1 MNNTSIRHLLTTV
14 FSIGVFAYALSSCQH
29 EPYDLT
35 KGDFPA
41 EISGIMIRKCATEG
55 CHDAAGA
62 VNAANLRLDTWDEL
76 FKGSSRGAVV
86 VPYST
91 QYSILLY
98 YINQASHGNSD
109 IVATPSMPYN
119 QPALTKDEYNTIKN
133 WIANGA
139 PDANGNIPFASDPD
153 TRQKIYITQQVCEDL
168 LTVVDAKS
176 GLVMRYIP
184 MGVTNLTEV
193 SHNVKVSHDGRYAY
207 VCFTSGTAIQ
217 KVDTRTDQVVQT
229 VEIGE
234 GSWNVL
240 HLSPDG
246 TQMMVSD
253 MANRRVKR
261 INATTMS
268 EVAEYKNIFFTPHGV
283 TSSATFDTFYVTGQ
297 YGNLVYMFS
306 PTTPVLER
314 ISIDGKEERE
324 GSDSLN
330 TPDPHE
336 IVMAPDF
343 SKYFVT
349 CMTSNE
355 VRVLSV
361 ADNSVLAAIDVG
373 TRPLEMAISAKRNLL
388 YVTCQ
393 EDVYMKLTPK
403 SKGSV
408 YVIDMTTYQVVKRI
422 YGDFA
427 QPHGITVDEQK
438 GLLYVVSRNFSPD
451 GPAPHHS
458 SACNGRNGWYSI
470 YDLNTLQPHT
480 NLRYEITPDPYA
492 ADARF
497 K

>member
-1 MNNTSIRHLLTTV
+1 MNNTKLRHLLTSV
-14 FSIGVFAYALSSCQH
+14 LSIGIFAYALSSCQH

-35 KGDFPA
+35 KGDFP
-41 EISGIMIRKCATEG
+41 EDISRIMILKCATEG

-62 VNAANLRLDTWDEL
+62 VNAAGLRLDSWDEL

-91 QYSILLY
+91 KYSILLY
-98 YINQASHGNSD
+98 YINQASHGNTD
-109 IVATPSMPYN
+109 IIATPSMPYN
-119 QPALTKDEYNTIKN
+119 QPALSKDEYNAVKN

-139 PDANGNIPFASDPD
+139 PDADGNIPFASDPD

-184 MGVTNLTEV
+184 MGVTNITEV
-193 SHNVKVSHDGRYAY
+193 SHNVKVSKDGRYAY
-207 VCFTSGTAIQ
+207 VCFTSGSVIQ
-217 KVDTRTDQVVQT
+217 KVDTRTDEVVGT
-229 VEIGE
+229 ANIGE

-240 HLSPDG
+240 HLSPTGDKLV
-246 TQMMVSD
+246 VSD
-253 MANRRVKR
+253 MANRRIKFV
-261 INATTMS
+261 NTTTMMETQEIGS
-268 EVAEYKNIFFTPHGV
+268 IFFTPHGI
-283 TSSATFDTFYVTGQ
+283 TSTATFDTFYVTGQ
-297 YGNLVYMFS
+297 YGNLVYRFDF
-306 PTTPVLER
+306 TNGLER
-314 ISIDGKEERE
+314 IAIDGKEERE

-336 IVMAPDF
+336 IIMAPDY

-361 ADNSVLAAIDVG
+361 ADNSVLAAIPVG
-373 TRPLEMAISAKRNLL
+373 AKPLEMVMSPKRNLL

-393 EDVYMKLTPK
+393 EDVDMKLTPK

-408 YVIDMTTYQVVKRI
+408 YVIDMSTYQVVKKI

-458 SACNGRNGWYSI
+458 AVCNGRNGWYSI
-470 YDLNTLQPHT
+470 YDLNTLQPYT